1 MNFLFMAWHYLKFR
15 WLVSLLTIAGISIG
29 VALVCAVLALRHESE
44 KALSRDAGLYDLVA
58 GGKGS
63 PLQLVLSSVYHLDS
77 PTGNL
82 PYSEYQRLQRD
93 PRVEWAAPIG
103 LGDNYLGYRIIGTEK
118 HFFKLPK
125 RNGDPFFQFSK
136 GKAFEDRFD
145 VVLGSQVAEAS
156 GLKIDDTFYG
166 THGLIQVAGAEVH
179 TDFPY
184 RVSGILSPTGTAQD
198 RAILGT
204 LQSVWEIH
212 ETEDQL
218 HSAIQGSAI
227 MANDKKRETT
237 AILIRLKTPGLRLW
251 MADEIREGTDGIA
264 AVPINEIM
272 RFQQGILG
280 PVQKILL
287 AIAGVVVAV
296 ACLTV
301 LITLH
306 QAAERRR
313 RDIAILRSLGA
324 YRSEVATLVFSEGLL
339 LTGAG
344 ILLGLLIGHGG
355 MALVADSF
363 RDATGLII
371 NPWRLPSNELIAL
384 LTMALSGAMA
394 SIFPAISCYRRTP
407 IDDLLLTE

>member
-1 MNFLFMAWHYLKFR
+1 
-15 WLVSLLTIAGISIG
+15 
-29 VALVCAVLALRHESE
+29 
-44 KALSRDAGLYDLVA
+44 
-58 GGKGS
+58 
-63 PLQLVLSSVYHLDS
+63 
-77 PTGNL
+77 
-82 PYSEYQRLQRD
+82 
-93 PRVEWAAPIG
+93 
-103 LGDNYLGYRIIGTEK
+103 
-118 HFFKLPK
+118 
-125 RNGDPFFQFSK
+125 
-136 GKAFEDRFD
+136 
-145 VVLGSQVAEAS
+145 
-156 GLKIDDTFYG
+156 
-166 THGLIQVAGAEVH
+166 
-179 TDFPY
+179 
-184 RVSGILSPTGTAQD
+184 
-198 RAILGT
+198 
-204 LQSVWEIH
+204 
-212 ETEDQL
+212 
-218 HSAIQGSAI
+218 
-227 MANDKKRETT
+227 
-237 AILIRLKTPGLRLW
+237 
-251 MADEIREGTDGIA
+251 
-264 AVPINEIM
+264 M

-355 MALVADSF
+355 MALAADSF

-384 LTMALSGAMA
+384 LTMALSGALA